1 MVSSTA
7 LPNVSVPNVGAG
19 LSRVASQT
27 SAVRWLGQDGFLVQP
42 RDMQGDRV
50 ILPIIRPRLKGAIS
64 IDYRLAEQLEV
75 DALGEPGTW
84 VVWVDAVSGAPIAR
98 KSGIRYASGK
108 VLFDVADRGPHG
120 PRSPQPA
127 PFARFTI
134 GGQTV
139 QSLADGTISWTGTA
153 ATAVQLSPIGQ
164 FVSVTNK
171 AGAARV
177 AEMVNLPNAGTFTWS
192 KAVTEFDD
200 AQISSYVYANQAKAF
215 TRARLNP
222 NLGWLDAQLSV
233 SVNESSS
240 CNAYS
245 TGDDIHFFRKSAQC
259 ENTGRLSDVV
269 YHEFGH
275 SLHANS
281 IIDGVGSF
289 DGALSEGISD
299 WLSSAITHDSGMGRG
314 FFLDN
319 DPLRELNPA
328 GGEKIWGIH
337 TTGEVHDDG
346 EIIGGTLWDLRTALF
361 ASLGDEIGY
370 EHWLKISYSIMQRA
384 SDIPSSYA
392 EALLADDDDGNI
404 ENGTPNQCDIDA
416 VFAAHGLADLAV
428 SLGLR
433 SPARDAYKVTM
444 GAPMPANT
452 SCEVPTVTSAHI
464 EWKLRG
470 AAVAQLPMVEGADG
484 YTADLPEQVD
494 GSVVQYRV
502 LMALSNGTRV
512 SYPNNTADPFYEFY
526 VGPVEAIKCWDFE
539 NSQAEGWT
547 NTSDWQVAAPEGL
560 SNDPKEA
567 FGGNLAFGIDLTSD
581 GAYRDR
587 ATATAESPEI
597 DTGGSEF
604 IRLQYR
610 RHLAVEDGV
619 FDQARILAN
628 GTEVWSNFESP
639 TDNGGTHHI
648 DKEWVFHDV
657 DLKAQAASGKIKL
670 KFELQ
675 ADEGLA
681 FGGWTVDDV
690 CVVRASGVGLTC
702 GNQTVD
708 DGESCDDG
716 NRVDGDGCDASCST
730 EGGGCCSASD
740 GVEGALA
747 LSVLTFGMVF
757 WRRRR
762 KSAP

>member
-1 MVSSTA
+1 
-7 LPNVSVPNVGAG
+7 
-19 LSRVASQT
+19 
-27 SAVRWLGQDGFLVQP
+27 
-42 RDMQGDRV
+42 
-50 ILPIIRPRLKGAIS
+50 
-64 IDYRLAEQLEV
+64 
-75 DALGEPGTW
+75 
-84 VVWVDAVSGAPIAR
+84 
-98 KSGIRYASGK
+98 
-108 VLFDVADRGPHG
+108 
-120 PRSPQPA
+120 
-127 PFARFTI
+127 
-134 GGQTV
+134 
-139 QSLADGTISWTGTA
+139 
-153 ATAVQLSPIGQ
+153 
-164 FVSVTNK
+164 
-171 AGAARV
+171 
-177 AEMVNLPNAGTFTWS
+177 
-192 KAVTEFDD
+192 
-200 AQISSYVYANQAKAF
+200 
-215 TRARLNP
+215 
-222 NLGWLDAQLSV
+222 
-233 SVNESSS
+233 
-240 CNAYS
+240 
-245 TGDDIHFFRKSAQC
+245 
-259 ENTGRLSDVV
+259 
-269 YHEFGH
+269 
-275 SLHANS
+275 
-281 IIDGVGSF
+281 
-289 DGALSEGISD
+289 
-299 WLSSAITHDSGMGRG
+299 
-314 FFLDN
+314 
-319 DPLRELNPA
+319 
-328 GGEKIWGIH
+328 
-337 TTGEVHDDG
+337 
-346 EIIGGTLWDLRTALF
+346 
-361 ASLGDEIGY
+361 
-370 EHWLKISYSIMQRA
+370 
-384 SDIPSSYA
+384 
-392 EALLADDDDGNI
+392 
-404 ENGTPNQCDIDA
+404 
-416 VFAAHGLADLAV
+416 
-428 SLGLR
+428 
-433 SPARDAYKVTM
+433 
-444 GAPMPANT
+444 
-452 SCEVPTVTSAHI
+452 
-464 EWKLRG
+464 
-470 AAVAQLPMVEGADG
+470 
-484 YTADLPEQVD
+484 
-494 GSVVQYRV
+494 
-502 LMALSNGTRV
+502 MALSNGTRV